1 MVKVFSIL
9 IIILFTLSIVF
20 CKTQAIQEEKKAE
33 DITKESIEEE
43 GTLRDRKNIVLS
55 I

>member
-20 CKTQAIQEEKKAE
+20 CKTQAIQEEKKA
-33 DITKESIEEE
+33 KESIEEE
-43 GTLRDRKNIVLS
+43 GTLRDGKNIVLS